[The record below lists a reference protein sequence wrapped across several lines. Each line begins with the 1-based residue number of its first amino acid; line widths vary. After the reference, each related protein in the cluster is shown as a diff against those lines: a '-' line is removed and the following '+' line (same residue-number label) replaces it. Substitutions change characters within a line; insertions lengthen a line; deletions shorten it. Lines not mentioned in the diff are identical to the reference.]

1 MDEETKEKVLAVRK
15 LLKDDFDYYAPRAL
29 KIRTKTAE
37 VVPFTL
43 NRAQRYLLD
52 MVDRQLEQTGK
63 VRIIIPKAR
72 QLGLST
78 FVGGYMYWWVSQRQ
92 AQKALV
98 VTHKAESTRALFD
111 MTKRFHE
118 NVPDILKPQTK
129 YSSRTELVFDKL
141 DSSYMVATAGGE
153 GVARGETITCAHLS
167 EMAWWSPGFAKE
179 NLAGI
184 LQAIPNVDG
193 TAVFIES
200 TANGVTGPF
209 YEMTQGALRGEN
221 GYEVCF
227 LPWFWDQSY
236 REAAPESFERTPDE
250 EELVQ
255 KWGLDNEQ
263 LQFRRRKIAQTGIDQ
278 WNQEYPTVL
287 EDAFL
292 TTGRPVFNARQLN
305 DRLQQTPDIIKRM
318 ALQGD
323 HMGNWEK
330 MEWEEH
336 PRGELLLYRES
347 DPGDTYYIG
356 ADVAIGIANRDD
368 TDWSV
373 AQVLDSKKRQVA
385 MWRGKVHPDYFAY
398 VLYHLG
404 KLYNYA
410 KVAPESNAHGLLTVN
425 TLYKYLGYPNVH
437 TEVIED
443 KLTDRDTVNLGFRQ
457 SVKTR
462 PMIIDNLRGALRDR
476 EIELN
481 DKTTIRE
488 LMTFVVTESGKLEH
502 DAGCHDDCV
511 MALAIANHIHEGV
524 LVPVTVTDDFY
535 VHAL

>member
-1 MDEETKEKVLAVRK
+1 MDEQTKERVLAVRK
-15 LLKDDFDYYAPRAL
+15 RLRDDFEYYAPRAL
-29 KIRTKTAE
+29 KIRTKTAQI
-37 VVPFTL
+37 VSFTL
-43 NRAQRYLLD
+43 NKAQTYLLE
-52 MVDRQLEQTGK
+52 MALRQLETTGK
-63 VRIIIPKAR
+63 IRIVIPKAR

-78 FVGGYMYWWVSQRQ
+78 FVGGFMYWWVSQRK

-98 VTHKAESTRALFD
+98 VTHKSESTRALFD

-118 NVPDILKPQTK
+118 NVPEILRPHTK
-129 YSSRTELVFDKL
+129 YSSRAELVFDQL

-153 GVARGETITCAHLS
+153 AVARGETITCAHLS
-167 EMAWWSPGFAKE
+167 EMAWWPPGYAKE

-184 LQAIPNVDG
+184 LQAIPDVEG

-209 YEMTQGALRGEN
+209 YEMTQGALKGEN

-227 LPWFWDQSY
+227 LPWFWDDSY
-236 REAAPESFERTPDE
+236 RAEAPENFERTPEE
-250 EELVQ
+250 EELAE
-255 KWGLDNEQ
+255 KWDLDNDQ

-278 WNQEYPTVL
+278 WNQEYPTIL
-287 EDAFL
+287 DDAFL
-292 TTGRPVFNARQLN
+292 TSGRPVFNLKSLN
-305 DRLQQTPDIIKRM
+305 SRLQAVPDILERM

-323 HMGNWEK
+323 HMVNWEK
-330 MEWEEH
+330 MEWEDN
-336 PRGELLLYRES
+336 PRGELLIYKEI

-356 ADVAIGIANRDD
+356 ADVAMGVQNG
-368 TDWSV
+368 DWSV

-385 MWRGKVHPDYFAY
+385 VWRGQYHPDYFAY

-410 KVAPESNAHGLLTVN
+410 KIAVESNNHGLLTVN
-425 TLYKYLGYPNVH
+425 NLYKYLSYPNVH
-437 TEVIED
+437 LDVIED
-443 KLTDRDTVNLGFRQ
+443 KITDKETISLGF
-457 SVKTR
+457 KTTAKSR
-462 PMIIDNLRGALRDR
+462 PMIIDDLRAALRDN
-476 EIELN
+476 EIVLN

-488 LMTFVVTESGKLEH
+488 LMTFVVTETGKLEH

-524 LVPVTVTDDFY
+524 LVPIKVTDDYY
-535 VHAL
+535 VEAL

>member
-1 MDEETKEKVLAVRK
+1 MQEQQRAKLLQVRK
-15 LLKDDFDYYAPRAL
+15 RLRDDFSYYAPRSL

-37 VVPFTL
+37 IIPFTP
-43 NRAQRYLLD
+43 NRAQLYLKELI
-52 MVDRQLEQTGK
+52 DRQLATTGR

-78 FVGGYMYWWVSQRQ
+78 FVGAWMYWWVSQRK

-98 VTHKAESTRALFD
+98 VTHKSESTRALFD

-118 NVPDILKPQTK
+118 NVPEILRPHTK
-129 YSSRTELVFDKL
+129 YSSRAELMFDQL

-153 GVARGETITCAHLS
+153 AIARGETITCAHLS
-167 EMAWWSPGFAKE
+167 EMAWWPPGFAKE
-179 NLAGI
+179 NLGGI
-184 LQAIPNVDG
+184 LQAIPDVPG

-209 YEMTQGALRGEN
+209 YEMTQGALKGEN
-221 GYEVCF
+221 GYDVCF
-227 LPWFWDQSY
+227 LPWFWDDSY
-236 REAAPESFERTPDE
+236 RSEAPANFERTPE
-250 EELVQ
+250 EEDLAS
-255 KWGLDNEQ
+255 KWDLDNDQ

-287 EDAFL
+287 DDAFL
-292 TTGRPVFNARQLN
+292 TSGRPVFNIKVLN
-305 DRLQQTPDIIKRM
+305 SRLQESPDIHTRM

-323 HMGNWEK
+323 HMGAWEK

-336 PRGELLLYRES
+336 HRGELLVYEPI
-347 DPGDTYYIG
+347 DPGETYYIG
-356 ADVAIGIANRDD
+356 ADVAMGVQNG
-368 TDWSV
+368 DWSV

-385 MWRGKVHPDYFAY
+385 IWRSQVHPDYFAY
-398 VLYHLG
+398 VLFHLG
-404 KLYNYA
+404 KLYNFA
-410 KVAPESNAHGLLTVN
+410 KIAVESNNHGLLTVN
-425 TLYKYLGYPNVH
+425 NLYKYLAYPNVH
-437 TEVIED
+437 TDVIED
-443 KLTDRDTVNLGFRQ
+443 KVTDRDTVNLGFRTTAK
-457 SVKTR
+457 SR
-462 PMIIDNLRGALRDR
+462 PLVIDDLRAALRDK
-476 EIELN
+476 ELILY

-524 LVPVTVTDDFY
+524 MVPVQVTDDYY
-535 VHAL
+535 VEAL